1 MNKWSNVYEVKSS
14 HLYKEKTVV
23 IIKWI
28 NVDRSQRMLDRG
40 NTIEMQAN
48 IIAYLATCEDK
59 TAGWNRKVYMAI
71 KGPTELFT
79 GKL

>member
-1 MNKWSNVYEVKSS
+1 
-14 HLYKEKTVV
+14 
-23 IIKWI
+23 
-28 NVDRSQRMLDRG
+28 MLDRG

-48 IIAYLATCEDK
+48 IIEYLATCEDE

-71 KGPTELFT
+71 KGPSELFT